1 MVGSS
6 DWGCNFFLQELLH
19 TYQKCSFLC
28 KTQFLL
34 SKPGKWDAWRRQV
47 KYNFIQR
54 GWRPLNAALQ
64 YEIIIKTSLLTG
76 WDQLEEEHRM
86 FEATDSAVSNLTQY
100 LAQNKIESAVRI
112 ALMQGGWSGPSLGL
126 ALDESK
132 ENDKIFEEGA
142 LKFLVEDDLLERCG
156 SIKVDFVEA
165 GYRSGFSITSTNPL
179 GGGSCSSGSCGG
191 SCG

>member
-1 MVGSS
+1 M
-6 DWGCNFFLQELLH
+6 
-19 TYQKCSFLC
+19 
-28 KTQFLL
+28 
-34 SKPGKWDAWRRQV
+34 
-47 KYNFIQR
+47 
-54 GWRPLNAALQ
+54 
-64 YEIIIKTSLLTG
+64 
-76 WDQLEEEHRM
+76 
-86 FEATDSAVSNLTQY
+86 
-100 LAQNKIESAVRI
+100 
-112 ALMQGGWSGPSLGL
+112 GL

-132 ENDKIFEEGA
+132 ENDKIFEEGT